1 MPSALQQPDRGPDRA
16 RAALAILPGLLL
28 ASAVAAS
35 AYGLRRLPAM
45 ATFSPMILAI
55 LIGIAFHNLV
65 GTPAIARPGVTF
77 SLRRLLRLAIIL
89 LGLQLTITQ
98 VIEVGGRGIGII
110 APTLLAT
117 FVFTVWMGKL
127 LGVDRK
133 LAQLIAAGTSICGA
147 SAVIATNTVTN
158 AHDEDVAYA
167 VACVTVFGSV
177 AMFTYPLLPGLLH
190 LDPHAFGLWTGAS
203 IHEIAQVVAAAFQD
217 GQKAGEFGTIA
228 KLSRVMLLAPVVI
241 ALGLIATRSA
251 GKNAPAAGAVVGP
264 AADAM
269 VRARLCGAGRR
280 QQPDTHSRRG
290 KSLGRGG
297 DHVPAVGC
305 AGGDGAGD
313 RHPQADSQRLSACP
327 ARRSRLPFHRRL
339 QPDVDQIDRVTA
351 MTLEQLRIFVAVAEK
366 QHVTQAASELNL
378 TQSATSAAIA
388 ALETRYGVKLFDRI
402 GRGIALTQ
410 TGRDFLV
417 EARAVLARARAAAQV
432 LSDLAGLEA
441 RFIDHRRQ
449 PDRRELLAA
458 APHPGLSHGP
468 SRHRSSHRHCEYRTG
483 RARRP

>member
-1 MPSALQQPDRGPDRA
+1 MAWWGMPLPPLRMMNTEERCSTNIQFIVHVHPIDSFDQRTDIDQPIKTIDFTFIICWIDQSNEPILGWQANGAQLMTTLTSPLISHADVTVSPHRNAAGLQQPAA
-16 RAALAILPGLLL
+16 RHRFGQTALAILPGLLL

-65 GTPAIARPGVTF
+65 GTPAIARPGITF

-98 VIEVGGRGIGII
+98 MIEVGGRGIGII
-110 APTLLAT
+110 ATTLLAT
-117 FVFTVWMGKL
+117 FVFTVWMGKW

-133 LAQLIAAGTSICGA
+133 LTQLIAAGTSICGA

-177 AMFTYPLLPGLLH
+177 AMFAYPLLPGLLH

-241 ALGLIATRSA
+241 ALGLIA
-251 GKNAPAAGAVVGP
+251 KNAPVAGTSS
-264 AADAM
+264 
-269 VRARLCGAGRR
+269 AR
-280 QQPDTHSRRG
+280 PPMPWFV
-290 KSLGRGG
+290 LG
-297 DHVPAVGC
+297 
-305 AGGDGAGD
+305 
-313 RHPQADSQRLSACP
+313 
-327 ARRSRLPFHRRL
+327 
-339 QPDVDQIDRVTA
+339 
-351 MTLEQLRIFVAVAEK
+351 FVALVGVNSLIAIPAEAK
-366 QHVTQAASELNL
+366 VW
-378 TQSATSAAIA
+378 IA
-388 ALETRYGVKLFDRI
+388 AATTFLLSVALAAMGLETDIRKLTAKGLRPALLGALAFLFIAGFSLTLIKLI
-402 GRGIALTQ
+402 G
-410 TGRDFLV
+410 
-417 EARAVLARARAAAQV
+417 
-432 LSDLAGLEA
+432 
-441 RFIDHRRQ
+441 
-449 PDRRELLAA
+449 
-458 APHPGLSHGP
+458 
-468 SRHRSSHRHCEYRTG
+468 
-483 RARRP
+483 